1 MKKKPEMKIFDFSLM
16 FEMPND
22 DFDPDEL
29 VKKLQNIGCHDA
41 TITVEENS
49 RIYINFMRNHTEGL
63 LAIGSAF
70 GDVHKAIPEAKS
82 VSGMMIVRNYK

>member
-29 VKKLQNIGCHDA
+29 VKKLQNIECHDA
-41 TITVEENS
+41 TITIEENS
-49 RIYINFMRNHTEGL
+49 RIYINFMRKHTASL

-70 GDVHKAIPEAKS
+70 KDVHKAIPEAKN
-82 VSGMMIVRNYK
+82 VFGKRIVRNYK

>member
-1 MKKKPEMKIFDFSLM
+1 MKKKPEMIIFDFSLM

-49 RIYINFMRNHTEGL
+49 RIYINFMRKHTGGL

-70 GDVHKAIPEAKS
+70 GDVHKAIPEANIVTGK
-82 VSGMMIVRNYK
+82 MILRKIK